1 MTNSSGQ
8 RGQRIY
14 GNSLIF
20 LLYKAL
26 HDIDPQASLRME
38 HSTLCGYFLHV
49 ETGHAPVSSPDGRRA
64 HGPSLHVEL
73 RDRMRAL
80 VEADLPFVEHTMPL
94 SEAIPLV
101 AHAPSTHQLLQD
113 LSQEEI
119 TLHSLD
125 GLYHKFGTPL
135 LPSTG
140 CLQVWDLFPFED
152 GLMLQMPDP
161 HHPDQLLP
169 YRVSPKIFSIFQEHH
184 RWAQLLEVPDI
195 HALNHEIRSGRGN
208 HLLQVAEA
216 LHEKKYAA
224 IADQIYQH
232 PEVKMVLLAGPSSSG
247 KTTSCRRLGVQLS
260 VLGYEVHQMS
270 LDDYFLAREFTP
282 KDENGELDFECL
294 EALDIPLLNDH
305 LTRLFRGEEVEL
317 PTFDFVQGRP
327 FFRGNRL
334 CLQPRSGKQP
344 ILIVEGIH
352 ALNPKLTEQIDNA
365 LKFKVYVS
373 ALTQIAVDDHN
384 IIHTSDNRLIRRI
397 VRDNNYRGNDAL
409 STLARWE
416 SVRHGEEQHIFPF
429 QEQADAIFN
438 SALLYELSILRPLVE
453 PLLRAVP
460 DDRPEK
466 AEAQRLLNV
475 IELIDP
481 LPSTAIP
488 PTSILREFLGGS
500 SFEY

>member
-1 MTNSSGQ
+1 MSDIHPHNGSGQ

-26 HDIDPQASLRME
+26 HDLDPQATLRME

-49 ETGHAPVSSPDGRRA
+49 DSAATGPA
-64 HGPSLHVEL
+64 PSLHQAL
-73 RDRMRAL
+73 RARMQQL
-80 VEADLPFVEHTMPL
+80 VEADLPFEEHTMPL
-94 SEAIPLV
+94 AEAVPLV

-113 LSQEEI
+113 LSQEDI

-125 GLYHKFGTPL
+125 GLYHKFSSPL
-135 LPSTG
+135 VASTG
-140 CLQVWDLFPFED
+140 CLRVWDLFPFED

-161 HHPDQLLP
+161 RHPESLLP
-169 YRVSPKIFSIFQEHH
+169 YRVSPKIFNIFQEHH
-184 RWAQLLEVPDI
+184 RWAQLLQVPDI
-195 HALNHEIRSGRGN
+195 HALNHEIRAGRGN
-208 HLLQVAEA
+208 HLVHVAEA
-216 LHEKKYAA
+216 LHEKKYAS
-224 IADQIYQH
+224 IADQIYQR

-247 KTTSCRRLGVQLS
+247 KTTSCRRLAVQLS
-260 VLGYEVHQMS
+260 VLGYDVHQLS
-270 LDDYFLAREFTP
+270 LDDYFVSRERTP
-282 KDENGELDFECL
+282 RDANGELDFECL
-294 EALDIPLLNDH
+294 EALDIPLLNEH
-305 LTRLFRGEEVEL
+305 LTRLFQGEEVEL

-327 FFRGNRL
+327 FFKGNRL
-334 CLQPRSGKQP
+334 CLRSTNGKTP

-352 ALNPKLTEQIDNA
+352 ALNPKLTAQIDDA

-373 ALTQIAVDDHN
+373 ALTQIAIDDHN

-409 STLARWE
+409 STLGRWE
-416 SVRHGEEQHIFPF
+416 SVRHGEELHIFPF

-438 SALLYELSILRPLVE
+438 SALLYELSILRPMVE

-460 DDRPEK
+460 ADRPEQ
-466 AEAQRLLNV
+466 AEAQRLLNI

-481 LPSTAIP
+481 LPTQAIP